1 MFDGFNCYFVDDR
14 QRINLMKGSR
24 KWIFQRISALITA
37 PLIVWFLLSL
47 ISLSTSDYNSV
58 VFFFSKPLFLSLT
71 VILLIAGFFHAK
83 IGLSEIFED
92 YIQDEK
98 IKNVANLLS
107 FLLSIIV
114 PSITI
119 ILLLYKFFI
128 I

>member
-1 MFDGFNCYFVDDR
+1 MFVSFNCYFVDDW
-14 QRINLMKGSR
+14 QGINLMKASR
-24 KWIFQRISALITA
+24 KWIFQRVSALITA

-58 VFFFSKPLFLSLT
+58 VIFFSKPLFLSLT
-71 VILLIAGFFHAK
+71 IILLIAGFFHAK

-119 ILLLYKFFI
+119 ILLLYKF
-128 I
+128 

>member
-1 MFDGFNCYFVDDR
+1 MIDGFNCYFVEDR
-14 QRINLMKGSR
+14 QRSSLR
-24 KWIFQRISALITA
+24 KASSNWLFQRVSALITA
-37 PLIVWFLLSL
+37 PLLVWFLLSL

-58 VFFFSKPLFLSLT
+58 VIFFSKPLFLSLT

-119 ILLLYKFFI
+119 ILLLYKF
-128 I
+128 

>member
-14 QRINLMKGSR
+14 QRINLMKASR

-58 VFFFSKPLFLSLT
+58 VIFFSKPLFLSLT
-71 VILLIAGFFHAK
+71 VILLIAGFFHGK
-83 IGLSEIFED
+83 IGLSEIVED
-92 YIQDEK
+92 YIHNEK
-98 IKNVANLLS
+98 IKNVANLLGL
-107 FLLSIIV
+107 LLSIIV

-119 ILLLYKFFI
+119 ILLLYKF
-128 I
+128 

>member
-14 QRINLMKGSR
+14 QRINLMKASR

-58 VFFFSKPLFLSLT
+58 VIFFSKPLFLSLT

-98 IKNVANLLS
+98 IKNIANLLS

-119 ILLLYKFFI
+119 ILLLYKF
-128 I
+128 

>member
-1 MFDGFNCYFVDDR
+1 
-14 QRINLMKGSR
+14 MKASR
-24 KWIFQRISALITA
+24 KWLFQRVSALIIT
-37 PLIVWFLLSL
+37 PLIVWFLISL

-58 VFFFSKPLFLSLT
+58 INFFSKPLFSFLT
-71 VILLIAGFFHAK
+71 IILLAAGFFHAK

-119 ILLLYKFFI
+119 ILLLYKF
-128 I
+128 

>member
-14 QRINLMKGSR
+14 QRINLMKVSR
-24 KWIFQRISALITA
+24 KWIFQRVSALITA

-58 VFFFSKPLFLSLT
+58 VIFFSKPLFLSLT

-98 IKNVANLLS
+98 IKNVANLLA

-119 ILLLYKFFI
+119 ILLLYKF
-128 I
+128 

>member
-1 MFDGFNCYFVDDR
+1 MFVGFNCYFVDDW
-14 QRINLMKGSR
+14 QGINLMKASR
-24 KWIFQRISALITA
+24 KWIFQRVSALITA

-58 VFFFSKPLFLSLT
+58 VIFFSKPLFLSLT
-71 VILLIAGFFHAK
+71 IILLIAGFFHAK

-119 ILLLYKFFI
+119 ILLLYKF
-128 I
+128 